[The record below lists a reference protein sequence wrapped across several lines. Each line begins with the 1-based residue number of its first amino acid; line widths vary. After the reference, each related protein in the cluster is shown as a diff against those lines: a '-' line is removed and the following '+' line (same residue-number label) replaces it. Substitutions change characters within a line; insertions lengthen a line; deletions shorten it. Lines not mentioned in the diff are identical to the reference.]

1 MDRKLA
7 RTGCDRIGINF
18 LQCPRRDLI
27 FLQYYEWSSLSDRI
41 PRRSLSRS
49 RTIN

>member
-1 MDRKLA
+1 MDQKLA

-27 FLQYYEWSSLSDRI
+27 YFQI
-41 PRRSLSRS
+41 
-49 RTIN
+49 